1 MSIVVPL
8 EGFGGGATLNFKV
21 VGGTSQPSNPRENTI
36 WVNTSTTI
44 TDWVFSS
51 TQPSG
56 KEGRVWFATDTSS
69 VAKFNALKK
78 KQIQVY
84 PIYAKQYVSDSW
96 VNKTAKTYQ
105 SGTWKEWSKTL
116 LPASDILSRL
126 VTGGQPVT
134 PQYASNVLTLSL
146 TNTTWVYL
154 EEDVSAFNTL
164 EIIGNR
170 SAASTT
176 LDVGILNSSN
186 NLASGK
192 TLNGSSQDF
201 TVTCDISSLTGKQR
215 IGVKSNLNSETL
227 QTTTVK
233 ITSIVL
239 K

>member
-8 EGFGGGATLNFKV
+8 EGFGGGAGLNFKV
-21 VGGTSQPSNPRENTI
+21 VGGTSQPTNPRENTI

-44 TDWVFSS
+44 TDWVFSA
-51 TQPSG
+51 TQP
-56 KEGRVWFATDTSS
+56 EAVTGRVWFLVSTSS
-69 VAKFNALKK
+69 VSEFNALKK
-78 KQIQVY
+78 NGIQIY
-84 PIYAKQYVSDSW
+84 PIYAKQYVSGSW
-96 VNKTAKTYQ
+96 KNVTAKSYQ
-105 SGTWKEWSKTL
+105 NGAWREWSKTI

-126 VTGGQPVT
+126 LTGGQPVT

-146 TNTTWVYL
+146 TNTTWVYI

-164 EIIGNR
+164 EIVGNR

-192 TLNGSSQDF
+192 NLDGSSQNF

-215 IGVKSNLNSETL
+215 IGVKANLNSSTL
-227 QTTTVK
+227 QTTVVK